1 MPALP
6 SASPSTSR
14 WSCGTRRSS
23 NASSPLFMKR
33 QPMVSLQRAMVRPF
47 VSRGTRKLDVPC
59 IIPTFGLVFAYTTN
73 RPASYPLLMNC
84 LRPLITQ
91 WPPSATALVCGAA
104 SGTLYGSQR
113 SEAPRG
119 SVRQCASRNDGSFT
133 KRGNQRSC
141 RCFGANL
148 RSSTETFQ
156 FCTSLSA
163 RPESPRAISSA
174 MMAKLRTSAAASSWM
189 PPYSSGTASVRMPMR
204 SACSRISAG
213 RRASGSISHSRCQFL
228 RMKGVTK
235 SSTKARQLSR
245 IIFCSSESPRSSMS
259 AMAPILKEPG
269 SFFALGCCMPSL
281 PVLIN
286 PRSGGGFGDRDA
298 KRLGEQFRSAGAE
311 PSIRLARSHEELVA
325 AAKQLVGERAPL
337 VVAGG
342 GDGTMNAVA
351 SVLAGSDT
359 ALGVL
364 PLGTLN
370 HFARDLRIPLA
381 LDAAVEIIVQGRRRS
396 IDVGEVNGRVFVNN
410 SSLGLYPAMVH
421 RREKLRRR
429 LGGGKWRAML
439 RAMLIVL
446 RSHPFLEVALEL
458 DGVTHR
464 RRTPFVFVG
473 NNVYKMEGFT
483 IGLREDLDRGVLSVY
498 VTHRRRRLGLVL
510 LALRALFGLLHQAR
524 DFEAS
529 TTRELRIESRH
540 RRLLVATDGEV
551 AALETPLDY
560 RIRPGALQVIA
571 P

>member
-1 MPALP
+1 MKALILFNVGAGIEP
-6 SASPSTSR
+6 PRGAPPR
-14 WSCGTRRSS
+14 GQAIAALCRR
-23 NASSPLFMKR
+23 L
-33 QPMVSLQRAMVRPF
+33 SL
-47 VSRGTRKLDVPC
+47 D
-59 IIPTFGLVFAYTTN
+59 
-73 RPASYPLLMNC
+73 
-84 LRPLITQ
+84 
-91 WPPSATALVCGAA
+91 ALVRTVPG
-104 SGTLYGSQR
+104 L
-113 SEAPRG
+113 E
-119 SVRQCASRNDGSFT
+119 
-133 KRGNQRSC
+133 
-141 RCFGANL
+141 L
-148 RSSTETFQ
+148 R
-156 FCTSLSA
+156 
-163 RPESPRAISSA
+163 
-174 MMAKLRTSAAASSWM
+174 
-189 PPYSSGTASVRMPMR
+189 
-204 SACSRISAG
+204 
-213 RRASGSISHSRCQFL
+213 
-228 RMKGVTK
+228 
-235 SSTKARQLSR
+235 
-245 IIFCSSESPRSSMS
+245 
-259 AMAPILKEPG
+259 
-269 SFFALGCCMPSL
+269 
-281 PVLIN
+281 
-286 PRSGGGFGDRDA
+286 
-298 KRLGEQFRSAGAE
+298 AE
-311 PSIRLARSHEELVA
+311 V
-325 AAKQLVGERAPL
+325 ERAARDPAID
-337 VVAGG
+337 VVVLAG
-342 GDGTMNAVA
+342 GDGTISTGA
-351 SVLAGSDT
+351 SVLVESGKP
-359 ALGVL
+359 LGIL

-529 TTRELRIESRH
+529 TTRGLRIESRH